1 MMPIGALI
9 LCSFVV
15 MLIAINVTTERI
27 FKIFVFRIKIFIDL
41 IGFFFFFF
49 LGGQANHFYRD
60 NSESRMHA

>member
-27 FKIFVFRIKIFIDL
+27 FKIFVFLIEIFIGL
-41 IGFFFFFF
+41 IGFFFLGAGQPF
-49 LGGQANHFYRD
+49 L
-60 NSESRMHA
+60 